1 MELII
6 GGKCPVCDFDKMVHN
21 VGTDNDYQFDGCPK
35 CGFGYGSIVNKD
47 KKSDVNYNIGI
58 KAWLNLTTLILFKEY
73 KDLIPEEMKYK
84 FCICYHETLQMKDN
98 NFIEYNNCNF
108 HNTGICTCRNIDL
121 SNCYSSSTTK

>member
-1 MELII
+1 
-6 GGKCPVCDFDKMVHN
+6 MVHN

-73 KDLIPEEMKYK
+73 KDLNKIKTYNKKALLKKIYNTIVKLDKTNENLLCSKNGNTNDTIFKYDSDLIDDYK
-84 FCICYHETLQMKDN
+84 NSDN
-98 NFIEYNNCNF
+98 FEI
-108 HNTGICTCRNIDL
+108 I
-121 SNCYSSSTTK
+121 K